1 MACSKIKVLTGDF
14 QLLMGRNLQE
24 SVGCLEV
31 QQGPLRCNHAVLNL
45 ELVLVSNDIE
55 SFKCNAH
62 PQPRTPKF
70 VFSPSSAQ
78 VLVLKV
84 WSQNQ
89 QPEPLL
95 GTCWKCKL
103 SAPPPSDSPGWG
115 PAIVF

>member
-14 QLLMGRNLQE
+14 RLLMGRNLQE
-24 SVGCLEV
+24 SVGCSEV

-70 VFSPSSAQ
+70 VVSPSSARFRF
-78 VLVLKV
+78 
-84 WSQNQ
+84 S
-89 QPEPLL
+89 
-95 GTCWKCKL
+95 KCGPRTSRL
-103 SAPPPSDSPGWG
+103 SIS
-115 PAIVF
+115 